1 MLATR
6 LALLAGGNQA
16 VVTVYWSPTRAID
29 LSLNLIVAV
38 IVGLFLLGF
47 ALLRGVQILSSLPQ
61 QAQRWRT
68 HQKERAMHGHLL
80 DAMSFQMA
88 GRYGRARTAAGKAL
102 QQLDQLP
109 QGAGRRMAAL
119 R

>member
-1 MLATR
+1 MRALLWLVLLFLLATL

-61 QAQRWRT
+61 QAQRLWKDR
-68 HQKERAMHGHLL
+68 Q
-80 DAMSFQMA
+80 
-88 GRYGRARTAAGKAL
+88 
-102 QQLDQLP
+102 DQ
-109 QGAGRRMAAL
+109 RRIE
-119 R
+119 